1 MYSFIV
7 IALILIFIV
16 AIATFTLILNSFNA
30 LLSRKMQ
37 SISVLRTVGTTK
49 SQLSYMVML
58 EGVILTMV
66 GLIVGLALGYLITNF
81 MLKYIH
87 SAILSIIAQTESN
100 PSYDISFWSPLWV
113 FVAVIVLSLS
123 TVYFVLKLKMK
134 ELFNNE
140 AVNSLDEMNLKKRRT
155 REVQNVINGD
165 PSKGLARINT
175 RMLKDFQGIKAALVI
190 TVVLLISI
198 NDLTGYLLDVADE
211 NVTVFDTEIWIQP
224 YDDEVDMYQQTS
236 DTEKILQPY
245 DIQRVDSIYY
255 SDYLNIAAINGKTME
270 EPSSI
275 VFNGMDDALFD
286 DFIKEHSLS
295 KKDQLILL
303 NKYDDEEFSQSMD
316 VSDKDIFNISNR
328 QTDGMESMDVEVDV
342 VLKKI
347 EEKYDYLYGGERI
360 IITRLSNLKDNL
372 YPLSKTQEVK
382 IFISSDLSVEN
393 LKEINNKI
401 DDLGY
406 TGVYLYSEYCFSSFK
421 QTVKTVV
428 SVLTSFIFVY
438 IGFVILV
445 NVVNISIS
453 NYQKRKQDIAVLKSM
468 GATSKQLDKMYLYET
483 LYIVSV
489 PWVLGIVLGHLL
501 NIGVFI
507 LIRVLLPVS
516 SLKYSINIKTFGLS
530 FILVL
535 VIIIVQLV
543 ALKLESKKSDII
555 ADIRSY

>member
-1 MYSFIV
+1 
-7 IALILIFIV
+7 
-16 AIATFTLILNSFNA
+16 
-30 LLSRKMQ
+30 
-37 SISVLRTVGTTK
+37 
-49 SQLSYMVML
+49 
-58 EGVILTMV
+58 
-66 GLIVGLALGYLITNF
+66 
-81 MLKYIH
+81 
-87 SAILSIIAQTESN
+87 
-100 PSYDISFWSPLWV
+100 
-113 FVAVIVLSLS
+113 
-123 TVYFVLKLKMK
+123 MK

-198 NDLTGYLLDVADE
+198 NALTGYLLDVADE

-275 VFNGMDDALFD
+275 VIHGMDDALFD

-303 NKYDDEEFSQSMD
+303 NKYDEEEFSQSMD
-316 VSDKDIFNISNR
+316 VSDKDILNISNR

-406 TGVYLYSEYCFSSFK
+406 TGVYLYSEYYFSSFK

-530 FILVL
+530 FILV
-535 VIIIVQLV
+535 
-543 ALKLESKKSDII
+543 
-555 ADIRSY
+555 